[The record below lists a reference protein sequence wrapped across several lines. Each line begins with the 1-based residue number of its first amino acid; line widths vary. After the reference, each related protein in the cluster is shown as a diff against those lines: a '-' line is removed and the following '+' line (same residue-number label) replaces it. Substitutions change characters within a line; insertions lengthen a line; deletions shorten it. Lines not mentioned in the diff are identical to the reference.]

1 MVPPPADLLAALAA
15 LRERLQE
22 IPQADDRRLQA
33 LRTELLGRKAGAL
46 TAILKALPTLDADT
60 RARVRGELHELLDEL
75 ELPTLLVT
83 HDFEDAAALAGRIG
97 VLVDGRLL

>member
-22 IPQADDRRLQA
+22 IPRADDRRLQA

-46 TAILKALPTLDADT
+46 TVILKALPTLDADT
-60 RARVRGELHELLDEL
+60 RARVGGAANALKRDLEQALD
-75 ELPTLLVT
+75 
-83 HDFEDAAALAGRIG
+83 ARARA
-97 VLVDGRLL
+97 